1 MPRRCHFPIDFLQ
14 PKCPT
19 CNDRPKDPAPT
30 GSPYLGKGAS
40 LPSRYTPS
48 ADYEFP
54 SACGDHT
61 LGFAGMVEPAT
72 RFLLAALRATRG

>member
-1 MPRRCHFPIDFLQ
+1 MAAKGEGARLYCTGD
-14 PKCPT
+14 
-19 CNDRPKDPAPT
+19 PKDPAAA
-30 GSPYLGKGAS
+30 GSPYLGKAAS

-72 RFLLAALRATRG
+72 RFLLAALRAARG